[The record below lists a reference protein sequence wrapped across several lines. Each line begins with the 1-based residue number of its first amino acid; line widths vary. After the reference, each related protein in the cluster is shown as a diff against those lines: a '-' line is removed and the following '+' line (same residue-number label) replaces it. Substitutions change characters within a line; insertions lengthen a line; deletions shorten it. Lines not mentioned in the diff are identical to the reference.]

1 MLYKQY
7 LQIPH
12 QISKDLINSFLEED
26 SPSGDK
32 TGDAIFDNNEKA
44 SAFVKVKSNT
54 VLSGI
59 KLLDLFFDDSTKI
72 TYYHEDGD
80 LIESGTNVCLIEG
93 YAAEILKKE
102 RIFLNLIQRMS
113 GIAFSSYLMAEIA
126 KPYNV
131 HILDTRKTTP
141 GLRIFEKYAVTC
153 GGGTNHRFDL
163 SSGIMIKDN
172 HIAAAGSI
180 TKAVEKVKQKNYDLP
195 IEVEIDTFD
204 QLEETLTLKI
214 DSVLLD
220 NFSPEDT
227 FKAVKIIRNHE
238 FGKNIYIESS
248 GGIDLSNLDEY
259 VPTGVDAISSGSIT
273 HSVKSAD
280 ISLDFK

>member
-1 MLYKQY
+1 LNNNKQLAKYIMLYKQY

-12 QISKDLINSFLEED
+12 QISKDLIYSFLEED

-113 GIAFSSYLMAEIA
+113 GIAFSSYLMAE
-126 KPYNV
+126 
-131 HILDTRKTTP
+131 
-141 GLRIFEKYAVTC
+141 
-153 GGGTNHRFDL
+153 
-163 SSGIMIKDN
+163 
-172 HIAAAGSI
+172 
-180 TKAVEKVKQKNYDLP
+180 
-195 IEVEIDTFD
+195 
-204 QLEETLTLKI
+204 
-214 DSVLLD
+214 